1 MTCLSSKLKYPF
13 EEKAQIGQ
21 KIKLCGNISKE
32 SQNSICVKTSNFNGQ
47 ENCFTLAGEMWLLG
61 NVYFLEG

>member
-21 KIKLCGNISKE
+21 KIKLRGNISKE
-32 SQNSICVKTSNFNGQ
+32 SQNSICVKTNNFNDQ
-47 ENCFTLAGEMWLLG
+47 ENCFTLAEEM
-61 NVYFLEG
+61 